1 MKVYTY
7 TEARQRLASLLER
20 AKKEG
25 GVRIRRR
32 NGQLFVLK
40 PERPAGSPLDVKGI
54 DLGVTTDEIVAF
66 IRESRKTRPRG

>member
-40 PERPAGSPLDVKGI
+40 PEQPAGSPLDVKGI
-54 DLGVTTDEIVAF
+54 DLGVTTEEIVAF
-66 IRESRKTRPRG
+66 VRESRKIRPRG

>member
-7 TEARQRLASLLER
+7 TEARQRLSSLLER
-20 AKKEG
+20 ARKEG

-32 NGQLFVLK
+32 NGQIFLLK

-54 DLGVTTDEIVAF
+54 DLGITKEEIVAF
-66 IRESRKTRPRG
+66 IRESRKIRPRG

>member
-25 GVRIRRR
+25 GVRFA
-32 NGQLFVLK
+32 GGTASSLCSK
-40 PERPAGSPLDVKGI
+40 PEQPAGSPLDVKGI
-54 DLGVTTDEIVAF
+54 DLGVTTEEIVAF
-66 IRESRKTRPRG
+66 VRESRKIRPRG